1 MCELHA
7 VYFHIRL
14 TRKRAKR
21 LSHLNLFYL
30 SLIFMAGW
38 TDCPVQQLKTS
49 CVGQVFL
56 LLYWA
61 YESSDTQGLY
71 LFKLPFVFEAKT
83 IRFNNVYIYFLVDSM
98 EKMQR
103 VCIKIKKL
111 LFKKYIFFSRGH
123 IYQFKKT

>member
-1 MCELHA
+1 
-7 VYFHIRL
+7 
-14 TRKRAKR
+14 
-21 LSHLNLFYL
+21 
-30 SLIFMAGW
+30 MAGW

-111 LFKKYIFFSRGH
+111 LF
-123 IYQFKKT
+123 